1 MDHFIVVSTFRLCWY
16 GYVATEGP
24 KSEYTLGNGD
34 AISFEEYR
42 KERTMAGE
50 LDRPLQVEVLAASL
64 RADSTDVK
72 VFLEV
77 LANKL
82 QGALPNQT
90 SVTRHSSLFSREH
103 PVREIVVALGDNQY
117 RMARERQGPLMA
129 SRAKVVRGIVLKTD
143 QIPVEQWIEEL
154 AEGLALEAARSA
166 QARSALEQFLL

>member
-1 MDHFIVVSTFRLCWY
+1 
-16 GYVATEGP
+16 
-24 KSEYTLGNGD
+24 
-34 AISFEEYR
+34 
-42 KERTMAGE
+42 
-50 LDRPLQVEVLAASL
+50 VLAS
-64 RADSTDVK
+64 
-72 VFLEV
+72 
-77 LANKL
+77 KL

-103 PVREIVVALGDNQY
+103 PVKEIVVALGDNQY

-154 AEGLALEAARSA
+154 AEGLALEAARST